1 MVVESADV
9 VWNHWSHRW
18 HSITI
23 VSAIVLSKHS
33 QTLSDSLSQ
42 FGLKKVELRLRAM
55 QVWIWSI
62 LHNLAR
68 LRMVSHHAHIW
79 FSSCC
84 YRICSQ
90 GATPALPPCFSL
102 IFSELPCGLFL
113 YSSPQMLII
122 WLKVCSSVQY
132 AELKPVACVTYK
144 DAFLLRESQ
153 ATDILKQVRMG
164 TCKDWSIQNFPQ
176 IERAPANGIS
186 TWKLTWD
193 ARFM

>member
-1 MVVESADV
+1 MESADV
-9 VWNHWSHRW
+9 VWNDWSHRW

-23 VSAIVLSKHS
+23 VSAIVRSKHP

-84 YRICSQ
+84 YWICSQ

-102 IFSELPCGLFL
+102 IFSELTCGLFL
-113 YSSPQMLII
+113 YSSPQMLLHLIEGVFI
-122 WLKVCSSVQY
+122 CAVCRAETSS
-132 AELKPVACVTYK
+132 LC
-144 DAFLLRESQ
+144 
-153 ATDILKQVRMG
+153 DIQRCFSSPRI
-164 TCKDWSIQNFPQ
+164 TSH
-176 IERAPANGIS
+176 RY
-186 TWKLTWD
+186 T
-193 ARFM
+193 